1 MTLRPAV
8 QFLRGSILAPE
19 APTRMPLSGA
29 VPIALKSRMR
39 GNPGEWWTAPAS
51 DAAKV
56 VEWAERNQVP
66 VDKDVVLYAEEAWTR
81 EVEALTLATAATLPF
96 GTTCPPVTGL
106 KSALLPAQE
115 VAILASTRCTVAL
128 PGKKSAHRAL
138 IVADDPGLGK
148 TLEALGMLRVAGA
161 EVERAVVICPTS
173 LTSNWVTE
181 AAQHFEEGTFSPWI
195 ATTKSPSPVPDDVNL
210 VIIGWEIVGVW
221 VDELKAWKPDAVV
234 TDEGHYGKAGK
245 SRTRK
250 VSENKKG
257 KDGKPIRDEFGNL
270 VFTEKVVREGGSQR
284 ADAFLA
290 LGSDVAKRN
299 GFVLALTGT
308 PIVNRPIEMEPLI
321 DYAGFLEV
329 FGGSKA
335 FKDRY
340 CDPKTINAGGGYKTL
355 YNGAKNLLELNR
367 RLATSGHYLRRTKEI
382 LVEEGLLKRKY
393 VDGVYIFD
401 SETRPNPWMLQGSPE
416 QMKAYR
422 KVEGDLQEFFADR
435 ARELAGGRPLNSSAV
450 QKAVQKKVT
459 SEGHKHLKKIAQLRH
474 AAAEIKVG
482 AIIDKVTSVVNS
494 GEKVII
500 AAHHKDVVDAYADA
514 FTGLKIQGGMG
525 NKKIEEAKAL
535 FNETP
540 VSEHPVL
547 VLSVEA
553 GKTGHTLCKQALNG
567 AGPSCA
573 YMVFAEQ
580 VWTPGDEIQAQDR
593 IWRIGQEREVRIIN
607 ALLAD
612 SIDMVMFGQ
621 RLKKRK
627 IVNSVLNAAPEDA
640 FSPSKAESQGA
651 GILAWQLA
659 QGGLGAPRHQP
670 Q

>member
-1 MTLRPAV
+1 
-8 QFLRGSILAPE
+8 
-19 APTRMPLSGA
+19 MPLTTG
-29 VPIALKSRMR
+29 VPIAFRSKMR

-56 VEWAERNQVP
+56 VEWANRNQVP
-66 VDKDVVLYAEEAWTR
+66 VDKNVIQYANEAWVQETD
-81 EVEALTLATAATLPF
+81 ALTLATAAVLPF
-96 GTTCPPVTGL
+96 GTACPPVTGL
-106 KSALLPAQE
+106 KSSLLPAQE
-115 VAILASTRCTVAL
+115 VAILASTRCTVSL
-128 PGKKSAHRAL
+128 PGKKRSHRAL

-148 TLEALGMLRVAGA
+148 TLEALAMLRVSGA
-161 EVERAVVICPTS
+161 EAKRALVICPTS
-173 LTSNWVTE
+173 LTSNWVAE
-181 AAQHFEEGTFSPWI
+181 AEQHFATGTFTPWI
-195 ATTKSPSPVPDDVNL
+195 ATTKTPSPVPEDADL
-210 VIIGWEIVGVW
+210 VIIGWEILGVW

-250 VSENKKG
+250 TTTQKKDENG
-257 KDGKPIRDEFGNL
+257 KAVRDEFGNIVL
-270 VFTEKVVREGGSQR
+270 TEKVIREGGSQR

-290 LGSDVAKRN
+290 LGADVAKRD

-340 CDPKTINAGGGYKTL
+340 CDPKTINAGSGYKTL

-367 RLATSGHYLRRTKEI
+367 RLATSGHYLRRTKKI
-382 LVEEGLLKRKY
+382 LVDAGLLKRKY

-401 SETRPNPWMLQGSPE
+401 TETRPNPWMVHGTPE

-422 KVEGDLQEFFADR
+422 RVEGDLQDFFAER
-435 ARELAGGRPLNSSAV
+435 ARELAGGRSLASSAV
-450 QKAVQKKVT
+450 QRSVQKKVT
-459 SEGHKHLKKIAQLRH
+459 SEGHKHLKKIAELRH
-474 AAAEIKVG
+474 AAAEIKVPTV
-482 AIIDKVTSVVNS
+482 IEKVKSVVAT
-494 GEKVII
+494 GEKLVI

-514 FTGLKIQGGMG
+514 FSGLKIQGGMG

-553 GKTGHTLCKQALNG
+553 GKTGHTLCKQALNDV
-567 AGPSCA
+567 GPSCA

-612 SIDMVMFGQ
+612 SIDLVMFGQ

-627 IVNSVLNAAPEDA
+627 VVNSVLNAAPEEA

-659 QGGLGAPRHQP
+659 QGGLSNSTQRA
-670 Q
+670 

>member
-1 MTLRPAV
+1 MTLRSAV
-8 QFLRGSILAPE
+8 QFHRGAILAPE
-19 APTRMPLSGA
+19 APTRMPLDTF

-56 VEWAERNQVP
+56 VEWASRNQVP
-66 VDKDVVLYAEEAWTR
+66 VDRDVAQYANEAWTH

-96 GTTCPPVTGL
+96 GSTCPPVTGL
-106 KSALLPAQE
+106 KSTLLPAQE
-115 VAILASTRCTVAL
+115 VAVLASTQCTVSL
-128 PGKKSAHRAL
+128 PGKKGSHRAL

-148 TLEALGMLRVAGA
+148 TLEALAMLRVTGE
-161 EVERAVVICPTS
+161 EVERALVICPTS

-181 AAQHFEEGTFSPWI
+181 AGQHFEEGTFSPWI
-195 ATTKSPSPVPDDVNL
+195 ATTKTPTPVPEGVDL
-210 VIIGWEIVGVW
+210 VVIGWEIVGVW
-221 VDELKAWKPDAVV
+221 VDELKAWKPEAVV

-245 SRTRK
+245 SRVRK
-250 VSENKKG
+250 VTAQKKG
-257 KDGKPIRDEFGNL
+257 KDGKPVRDEFGNITL
-270 VFTEKVVREGGSQR
+270 TETVIREGGSQR

-290 LGSDVAKRN
+290 LGADVAKRG

-308 PIVNRPIEMEPLI
+308 PVVNRPIEMEPLI

-335 FKDRY
+335 FKERY
-340 CDPKTINAGGGYKTL
+340 CDPKTINAGGSYKTL
-355 YNGAKNLLELNR
+355 YNGATNLLELNR

-382 LVEEGLLKRKY
+382 LVEAGLLKRKY
-393 VDGVYIFD
+393 VDGVYVFD
-401 SETRPNPWMLQGSPE
+401 TGTRPNPWMLYGTPE

-422 KVEGDLQEFFADR
+422 KVEGDLQEFFAER
-435 ARELAGGRPLNSSAV
+435 ARELAGGRSLNSSAV
-450 QKAVQKKVT
+450 QRAVQKKVT

-474 AAAEIKVG
+474 AAAEIKVE
-482 AIIDKVTSVVNS
+482 AIIEKVRSVVAT

-553 GKTGHTLCKQALNG
+553 GKTGHTLCKQALND

-612 SIDMVMFGQ
+612 SIDLVMFGQ

-659 QGGLGAPRHQP
+659 QGGLGGARQ
-670 Q
+670 

>member
-8 QFLRGSILAPE
+8 QFHRGMLLAPE
-19 APTRMPLSGA
+19 APTQMPLASV
-29 VPIALKSRMR
+29 VPIALKSRRR

-56 VEWAERNQVP
+56 VEWANRNQVP
-66 VDKDVVLYAEEAWTR
+66 VDKDVVRYAEEVWVGETD
-81 EVEALTLATAATLPF
+81 ALTLATAAVLPF
-96 GTTCPPVTGL
+96 GAEVPPVAGL
-106 KSALLPAQE
+106 KSSLLPAQE
-115 VAILASTRCTVAL
+115 VAVLASTRCTVSL
-128 PGKKSAHRAL
+128 PGKKQSHRAL

-148 TLEALGMLRVAGA
+148 TLEALAMLRVKGLEA
-161 EVERAVVICPTS
+161 ERTLVVCPTS
-173 LTSNWVTE
+173 LTSNWVAE
-181 AAQHFEEGTFSPWI
+181 AEQHFDAGTFTPWI
-195 ATTKSPSPVPDDVNL
+195 ATTKTPSPVPEGVDL
-210 VIIGWEIVGVW
+210 VIIGWEILGVW
-221 VDELKAWKPDAVV
+221 VDELKSWKPDAMV

-250 VSENKKG
+250 ISAREEDENG
-257 KDGKPIRDEFGNL
+257 NPVRDEFGNIKM
-270 VFTEKVVREGGSQR
+270 TEKTVREGGSQR

-290 LGSDVAKRN
+290 LGADVAKRR

-340 CDPKTINAGGGYKTL
+340 CGPKTINAGGAYKTL
-355 YNGAKNLLELNR
+355 YNGATNLLELNR

-382 LVEEGLLKRKY
+382 LVEAGLLKRKY
-393 VDGVYIFD
+393 VDGVYVFD
-401 SETRPNPWMLQGSPE
+401 TETRPNPWILRGTPE

-435 ARELAGGRPLNSSAV
+435 ARELAGNRPLNSA
-450 QKAVQKKVT
+450 AVQKKVT
-459 SEGHKHLKKIAQLRH
+459 AEGHKHLKKIAQLRH
-474 AAAEIKVG
+474 VAAEIKVE
-482 AIIDKVTSVVNS
+482 AITEKVRSVVAK
-494 GEKVII
+494 GEKVVI
-500 AAHHKDVVDAYADA
+500 AAHHKDVVDAYANA

-540 VSEHPVL
+540 ASEHPVL

-553 GKTGHTLCKQALNG
+553 GKTGHTLCKQALND

-612 SIDMVMFGQ
+612 SIDLVMFGQ

-627 IVNSVLNAAPEDA
+627 VVNSVLNAAPEDA

-659 QGGLGAPRHQP
+659 QGGLSVARR
-670 Q
+670 

>member
-1 MTLRPAV
+1 
-8 QFLRGSILAPE
+8 
-19 APTRMPLSGA
+19 MPLDA
-29 VPIALKSRMR
+29 VVPIAFKSRMR
-39 GNPGEWWTAPAS
+39 GNPGEWWTAPVS

-56 VEWAERNQVP
+56 VEWANRNQVP
-66 VDKDVVLYAEEAWTR
+66 VDANVTQYADDAWVHEAD
-81 EVEALTLATAATLPF
+81 ALTLATASTLPF
-96 GTTCPPVTGL
+96 GKSCPPITGL
-106 KSALLPAQE
+106 RSSLLPAQE
-115 VAILASTRCTVAL
+115 VAVVASTQCKVTL
-128 PGKKSAHRAL
+128 PGKKHSHRAL

-148 TLEALGMLRVAGA
+148 TLEALAMVRVTGS
-161 EVERAVVICPTS
+161 ESERVLVICPTS

-181 AAQHFEEGTFSPWI
+181 SEQHFQSGVFTPWI
-195 ATTKSPSPVPDDVNL
+195 ATTKTPTPVPEGVNL
-210 VIIGWEIVGVW
+210 VIIGWEILGVW
-221 VDELKAWKPDAVV
+221 VDEIKAWRPDSVV

-250 VSENKKG
+250 VTEQKRG
-257 KDGKPIRDEFGNL
+257 EDGKPLRDEFGNITL
-270 VFTEKVVREGGSQR
+270 GQTVVREGGSQR

-290 LGSDVAKRN
+290 LGADVAKRG
-299 GFVLALTGT
+299 GFALALTGT

-321 DYAGFLEV
+321 EYAGFLEV

-340 CDPKTINAGGGYKTL
+340 CDPKTINAGGHPKTL
-355 YNGAKNLLELNR
+355 HNGATNLLELNR

-382 LVEEGLLKRKY
+382 LVEAGLLKRKY
-393 VDGVYIFD
+393 VDGVYVFD
-401 SETRPNPWMLQGSPE
+401 TETRPNPWMLHGTAE
-416 QMKAYR
+416 QMKVYR
-422 KVEGDLQEFFADR
+422 KVEGDLQEFFAER
-435 ARELAGGRPLNSSAV
+435 ARVLAGGKPLNSSAL
-450 QKAVQKKVT
+450 QKKVT
-459 SEGHKHLKKIAQLRH
+459 AEGHKHLKKIAQLRH

-482 AIIDKVTSVVNS
+482 HIIDKVQSVVAS
-494 GEKVII
+494 GEKVVI
-500 AAHHKDVVDAYADA
+500 AAHHKDVVDAYANA

-525 NKKIEEAKAL
+525 NKKIEAVKAL
-535 FNETP
+535 FNETT
-540 VSEHPVL
+540 VAEHPVL

-553 GKTGHTLCKQALNG
+553 GKTGHTLCKQALND

-607 ALLAD
+607 ALLD
-612 SIDMVMFGQ
+612 QSIDLVMFGQ

-627 IVNSVLNAAPEDA
+627 VVNSVLNAAPEEA

-659 QGGLGAPRHQP
+659 QGGLARAQG
-670 Q
+670 

>member
-1 MTLRPAV
+1 MSLRPAV
-8 QFLRGSILAPE
+8 QFHRGTLLAPE
-19 APTRMPLSGA
+19 APTRMPLDA
-29 VPIALKSRMR
+29 VVPIALKSKMR
-39 GNPGEWWTAPAS
+39 GNPGDWWTAPAS

-56 VEWAERNQVP
+56 VEWANRNQVP
-66 VDKDVVLYAEEAWTR
+66 VDANVAQYADDAWTR
-81 EVEALTLATAATLPF
+81 EADALTLATAATLPF
-96 GTTCPPVTGL
+96 GATCPPVTGL
-106 KSALLPAQE
+106 RSSLLPAQE
-115 VAILASTRCTVAL
+115 VAVLASTHCQVNL
-128 PGKKSAHRAL
+128 PGKKRSHRAL

-148 TLEALGMLRVAGA
+148 TLEALAMVRVTGA
-161 EVERAVVICPTS
+161 ESKRVLVICPTS

-181 AAQHFEEGTFSPWI
+181 SREHFLDGTFTPWI
-195 ATTKSPSPVPDDVNL
+195 ATTKSPTPVPEGIDL
-210 VIIGWEIVGVW
+210 VIIGWEILGVW

-250 VSENKKG
+250 VTEQKKG
-257 KDGKPIRDEFGNL
+257 KDGKPIRDEFGNITL
-270 VFTEKVVREGGSQR
+270 TETIIREGGSQR

-290 LGSDVAKRN
+290 LGADVAKRD
-299 GFVLALTGT
+299 GFALALTGT

-321 DYAGFLEV
+321 EYVGFLEV

-335 FKDRY
+335 FKERY
-340 CDPKTINAGGGYKTL
+340 CDPKTVNAGGRYKTL
-355 YNGAKNLLELNR
+355 YNGATNLLELNR

-382 LVEEGLLKRKY
+382 LVEAGLLKRKY
-393 VDGVYIFD
+393 VDGVYVFD
-401 SETRPNPWMLQGSPE
+401 TETGPNPWMLHGTPE
-416 QMKAYR
+416 QMKVYR
-422 KVEGDLQEFFADR
+422 KVEGDLQEFFAER
-435 ARELAGGRPLNSSAV
+435 ARVLAGGRPMNMPAL
-450 QKAVQKKVT
+450 QKKVT
-459 SEGHKHLKKIAQLRH
+459 AEGHKHLKKIAELRH

-482 AIIDKVTSVVNS
+482 HIIDKVQAVVAS

-500 AAHHKDVVDAYADA
+500 AAHHKDVVDAYANA

-535 FNETP
+535 FNETT
-540 VSEHPVL
+540 VDEHPVL

-553 GKTGHTLCKQALNG
+553 GKTGHTLCKQALND

-607 ALLAD
+607 ALLD
-612 SIDMVMFGQ
+612 QSIDLVMFGQ

-627 IVNSVLNAAPEDA
+627 VVNSVLNAAPEEA
-640 FSPSKAESQGA
+640 FSPTKAESQGA

-659 QGGLGAPRHQP
+659 QGGLSRAQGQGH
-670 Q
+670 